1 MNTPSEMEAVR
12 DLIEHQN
19 YRYVRDPAHDPRIR
33 RGDDF
38 AGDAWRNRETDE
50 IRYVAVGPNPN
61 TN

>member
-1 MNTPSEMEAVR
+1 MNTPSEMQTLR

-19 YRYVRDPAHDPRIR
+19 VRYDRDPAHDRRIR

-38 AGDAWRNRETDE
+38 AGDAWRDRETDD
-50 IRYVAVGPNPN
+50 IRYVAVGHDPN